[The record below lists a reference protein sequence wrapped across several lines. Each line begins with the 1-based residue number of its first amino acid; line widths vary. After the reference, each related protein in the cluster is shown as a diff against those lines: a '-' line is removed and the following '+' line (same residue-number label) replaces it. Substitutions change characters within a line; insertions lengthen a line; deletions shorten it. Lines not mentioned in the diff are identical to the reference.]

1 MATSVFKKGKEKAE
15 RRKKFTEEAKKSVD
29 TSKSVFKK
37 GREKVE
43 RRKKFT
49 TEAKKAGKKAGHRR
63 ITKDTKEGGTLN
75 RGRRTGQTAGKSAGD
90 ESKSQLYKRAK
101 AVKDKEGRADAIS
114 TFGKKQL
121 QRYLLKYE

>member
-1 MATSVFKKGKEKAE
+1 MATSVFKKGKEKSE

-37 GREKVE
+37 GREKVA

-49 TEAKKAGKKAGHRR
+49 AEAKKAGKKAGHRR
-63 ITKDTKEGGTLN
+63 ITKDAKEGGTLK
-75 RGRRTGQTAGKSAGD
+75 RGRRTGQTAGKSAED

-114 TFGKKQL
+114 TFSKKQL
-121 QRYLLKYE
+121 QNYLLKYE